1 MIRERGS
8 GRGGHRSWTDRT
20 GRDPRNGCG
29 SFRSTPSPGSGQGS
43 GSGTTSFALEIQIL
57 SAPERSVVVPGGKG
71 LRKLRFAVPESGR
84 GKSGSYRVF
93 FATFPDRGIVLL
105 MAVLA
110 KGDKA
115 DLTKGDIKALA
126 AILAQLG
133 TLFDEGMIR

>member
-1 MIRERGS
+1 M
-8 GRGGHRSWTDRT
+8 DRPN
-20 GRDPRNGCG
+20 GPRPEEWLRFVQVDPFPRLWSRLGLG
-29 SFRSTPSPGSGQGS
+29 DDELR
-43 GSGTTSFALEIQIL
+43 ALEIQIL